1 MLTYDE
7 RYEQLVKAEAKIE
20 ALKRLIGT
28 GDYISIKDIRA
39 VLDIELKEEGKDN
52 D

>member
-20 ALKRLIGT
+20 ALERFLA
-28 GDYISIKDIRA
+28 ISTSI
-39 VLDIELKEEGKDN
+39 LKSPCV
-52 D
+52 